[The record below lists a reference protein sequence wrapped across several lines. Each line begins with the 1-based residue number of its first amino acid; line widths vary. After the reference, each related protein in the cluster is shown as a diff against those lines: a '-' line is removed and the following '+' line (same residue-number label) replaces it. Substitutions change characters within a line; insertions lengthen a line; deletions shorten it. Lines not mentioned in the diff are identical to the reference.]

1 MKEQD
6 FLNNGIDYHKEL
18 ENIGL
23 KFNTKLAFQDFYIPG
38 TNICYSP
45 NYDKGIFHDYE
56 TRFVEA
62 IYKRDDTYQIKTEII
77 YEGNFKNV
85 AELKAKLIEL
95 GYLL

>member
-23 KFNTKLAFQDFYIPG
+23 KFDYKLAFQDFYIPG

-62 IYKRDDTYQIKTEII
+62 IYKRDGFETEII
-77 YEGNFKNV
+77 YEGDFKDIQ
-85 AELKAKLIEL
+85 ELKNKLIEL
-95 GYLL
+95 GYLK

>member
-6 FLNNGIDYHKEL
+6 FLHHGRDYHKEL

-62 IYKRDDTYQIKTEII
+62 IYTRDGFETEII
-77 YEGNFKNV
+77 YEGEFKDV
-85 AELKAKLIEL
+85 KELKNKLIEL
-95 GYLL
+95 GFLK